1 MSEFDGTFD
10 INADVA
16 VLNSSDGC
24 APEHW
29 DDNRL
34 ALAFSEWQRQNNG
47 SVAVDRN
54 HQEVI
59 HLPTMEELYE
69 MNLQE
74 IDPEEFSR
82 LKILIGLRSKA
93 EIQRT
98 RNLRAAQDAAFEE
111 SQKIDSEKAN
121 TVEPEPEL
129 TLEQLR
135 VQRMKWWASRQTSSS
150 TRNE

>member
-1 MSEFDGTFD
+1 
-10 INADVA
+10 
-16 VLNSSDGC
+16 
-24 APEHW
+24 
-29 DDNRL
+29 
-34 ALAFSEWQRQNNG
+34 
-47 SVAVDRN
+47 
-54 HQEVI
+54 
-59 HLPTMEELYE
+59 MEELYE

-121 TVEPEPEL
+121 TVEPEPEPEL